1 MGEGS
6 EHPSGFNPDKEAS
19 WNSAKETALRLA
31 YWIQLGNTHYY
42 AQDYVKYKDCLMIF
56 FKEVCSK
63 LNEDELENMK
73 IARNEIMKELEN
85 FQKEIGKHND
95 EEEISFNSIFPS
107 KLDEFDIQLRR
118 LADNKGL
125 LIPNKGS
132 IYGREE

>member
-1 MGEGS
+1 
-6 EHPSGFNPDKEAS
+6 
-19 WNSAKETALRLA
+19 
-31 YWIQLGNTHYY
+31 
-42 AQDYVKYKDCLMIF
+42 MIF

>member
-56 FKEVCSK
+56 FKEICSK
-63 LNEDELENMK
+63 LNDGELKRLKIMRDDILEELEK
-73 IARNEIMKELEN
+73 
-85 FQKEIGKHND
+85 FQKEISEYTD
-95 EEEISFNSIFPS
+95 EDEINFSSTFPS
-107 KLDEFDIQLRR
+107 KLDEFDIHLRR
-118 LADNKGL
+118 VADNKGL

-132 IYGREE
+132 IYGSE